1 MTHGSRLPPMLR
13 FIAGLGLVAMT
24 TACGGRAAVTST
36 TAGATSTSSTTVV
49 TTSPTSTT
57 AAVTTS
63 APSTTLDDQ
72 GEIPRIKVE
81 DGVKTEGID
90 TLSVRVG
97 ETVRFEVEAD
107 VADEVH
113 VHGFDLHFA
122 TVPDAE
128 VLVEFEA
135 SAAGIFEVELE
146 GLRLHLLDLEVTP

>member
-1 MTHGSRLPPMLR
+1 MLR
-13 FIAGLGLVAMT
+13 FMAGVGLVAVT
-24 TACGGRAAVTST
+24 TACGGGAAVTST
-36 TAGATSTSSTTVV
+36 TAGATTTSSTTVI

-63 APSTTLDDQ
+63 ASPTTTHDHS
-72 GEIPRIKVE
+72 EVPRIKVE
-81 DGVKTEGID
+81 DGAKTEGVD

-122 TVPDAE
+122 TVPDQE
-128 VLVEFEA
+128 VLIEFEA